1 MENLPIDRALGI
13 QWDVEKDAFNFRI
26 GDRLKEETRREM
38 LSFVASVYDP
48 LGFAAPFVLPA
59 KRILQEL
66 CRVGYGWDEKVPEDQ
81 LSNWREWRKKLP
93 TLMTLAIPRCYK
105 PTGFSQIQTVEL
117 HNFSDA
123 SLGGYGVA
131 SYLRLIDTNG
141 TIHCSLL
148 MGKSRVAPLKAMTV
162 PRLELTAATVA
173 VKIIHDAS
181 SPSQWYHVSSE
192 FNPADHAS
200 RGIKLNGSNEAA
212 ITTWFH
218 GAAFLWQ
225 PESEW
230 PGQPTD
236 LPEIDR
242 DDKELRRKV
251 QATTITQCNTMGTD
265 VWSRLLHQYS
275 SWYKLQVSVAWLI
288 RFKMYLRRS
297 ALLKIGPL
305 TVHELSIATTDI
317 CRIVQRSSFPR
328 EFASPQKILSEKPDA
343 EGYVSPL
350 RKLNPKLENG
360 VLHVGGR
367 LVNAPISQQARHP
380 IILPRNH
387 HVTELIVQHYHEQQ
401 GHIGPN
407 QVLSEIRQKFWIVHG
422 LATVKRVIGRCIKC
436 RRWNAQPGNQKMA
449 PLPAA
454 RVTP

>member
-1 MENLPIDRALGI
+1 
-13 QWDVEKDAFNFRI
+13 
-26 GDRLKEETRREM
+26 
-38 LSFVASVYDP
+38 
-48 LGFAAPFVLPA
+48 
-59 KRILQEL
+59 
-66 CRVGYGWDEKVPEDQ
+66 
-81 LSNWREWRKKLP
+81 
-93 TLMTLAIPRCYK
+93 
-105 PTGFSQIQTVEL
+105 
-117 HNFSDA
+117 
-123 SLGGYGVA
+123 
-131 SYLRLIDTNG
+131 
-141 TIHCSLL
+141 
-148 MGKSRVAPLKAMTV
+148 
-162 PRLELTAATVA
+162 
-173 VKIIHDAS
+173 
-181 SPSQWYHVSSE
+181 
-192 FNPADHAS
+192 
-200 RGIKLNGSNEAA
+200 
-212 ITTWFH
+212 
-218 GAAFLWQ
+218 
-225 PESEW
+225 
-230 PGQPTD
+230 
-236 LPEIDR
+236 
-242 DDKELRRKV
+242 
-251 QATTITQCNTMGTD
+251 
-265 VWSRLLHQYS
+265 
-275 SWYKLQVSVAWLI
+275 
-288 RFKMYLRRS
+288 MYLRRS

-350 RKLNPKLENG
+350 RKLNPKLKNG

-454 RVTP
+454 RVTPGEPPFSHVGIDYFGPLYVKYRRGTIKRYGCVFTCLAIRAVHIEVAHDLSTDSFIQSVWRFISRRGPPTHLYSDNGTNFRGAETELKQMLAKWNQAFINGKLSRRNIQWHFNPPAASHAGGVWERMIRSIRKILRSLLGNRLVDDETLLTFTTEVEKILNNRPLTHLSDDPDDLEPLTPNHLLLLRLNPCTSVSEIIEENGHHRRRTETQHFATEFWKRWVREYLPTLLEQQRSVQKTPRKYMNK